1 MKAVFWMVWI
11 VLVVCAL
18 GIMFSGTKLPVST
31 DMLTFLLPLSS
42 IAGGVHGIFNQPQA
56 DAVCLIV
63 ELEEEEEEELG
74 QIRKEKGIGAN
85 TVFDLLLESHN
96 DNNVELLIDCK

>member
-1 MKAVFWMVWI
+1 
-11 VLVVCAL
+11 
-18 GIMFSGTKLPVST
+18 
-31 DMLTFLLPLSS
+31 LSS

-63 ELEEEEEEELG
+63 ELEEEEEEEEEELG
-74 QIRKEKGIGAN
+74 QIRKEKGVGAN
-85 TVFDLLLESHN
+85 TVFDLLLESHS